1 VVEQIQPTLANF
13 LLPNHHRLNT
23 LTKDA
28 EVEAA
33 YWEGMRNTNRPSAP
47 HSGKGGW
54 KAELLRQEAEAEAAA
69 QGEGAG
75 ASGARPAP
83 PQGAARQ
90 GASRGPPGNQQG
102 GLPRPPPQQQR
113 GGGGGG
119 GGSKTSQEK
128 SANPAQTGG
137 GANVGRQGG
146 DKKGAGKGPRPADSS
161 STGGPA
167 SHTAAPKETVDDV
180 TSVSTGAE
188 GAGDVK
194 KKHRSKPYDKHHQ
207 KDRSVRKFSH
217 FAPST

>member
-1 VVEQIQPTLANF
+1 VDEQIKATLANF

-54 KAELLRQEAEAEAAA
+54 KAEFLRQEAEAEAAA
-69 QGEGAG
+69 QEESAVG
-75 ASGARPAP
+75 SGARPAQP
-83 PQGAARQ
+83 HEV
-90 GASRGPPGNQQG
+90 SRGPPGNQQG

-113 GGGGGG
+113 GGGGG
-119 GGSKTSQEK
+119 SKTSQEK

-137 GANVGRQGG
+137 GANAGRQGG

-161 STGGPA
+161 STGGLA
-167 SHTAAPKETVDDV
+167 SHTAAPKESGDDV
-180 TSVSTGAE
+180 TSVSTAE
-188 GAGDVK
+188 GAGDAK

>member
-1 VVEQIQPTLANF
+1 
-13 LLPNHHRLNT
+13 
-23 LTKDA
+23 
-28 EVEAA
+28 
-33 YWEGMRNTNRPSAP
+33 MRNTNRPSAP

-119 GGSKTSQEK
+119 AGNKTGQEK

-137 GANVGRQGG
+137 GANAGRQGG
-146 DKKGAGKGPRPADSS
+146 DKKGPGKGPPPADYSA
-161 STGGPA
+161 TGGPA
-167 SHTAAPKETVDDV
+167 SHAAAPKEAGEDV
-180 TSVSTGAE
+180 SSVSTGAE
-188 GAGDVK
+188 GGDAK

>member
-1 VVEQIQPTLANF
+1 
-13 LLPNHHRLNT
+13 
-23 LTKDA
+23 
-28 EVEAA
+28 VEAA

-69 QGEGAG
+69 QGEGAV

-90 GASRGPPGNQQG
+90 GVSRGPPGNQQG

-113 GGGGGG
+113 GGGSGNR
-119 GGSKTSQEK
+119 TSQEK
-128 SANPAQTGG
+128 GANPAQSGG
-137 GANVGRQGG
+137 GANAGRQGG
-146 DKKGAGKGPRPADSS
+146 DKKGAGKGPRPADSNV
-161 STGGPA
+161 TGGPA
-167 SHTAAPKETVDDV
+167 SHTAPAKETGDDV
-180 TSVSTGAE
+180 SSVSTGTE
-188 GAGDVK
+188 GAGDAK
-194 KKHRSKPYDKHHQ
+194 TKHRSKPYDKHHQ